1 MNLLNLARKGKHFLG
16 WMQSAFPL
24 RKELGYCADNVQ
36 LNYPIRITT
45 PKNVFIYENCR
56 IQHDASIIN
65 AANEKVVIKKY
76 SVVTAYTTIVP
87 GNHKSTTT
95 IPQFLLGAA
104 HVNDQST
111 NIIIEEDC
119 WVGTGAKL
127 LAGTHLGRGCIVG
140 AGSIVNKEVPPYA
153 LVVGSPAK
161 IVAVKFSLEQILEH
175 EKALYP
181 EKERFSED
189 YLENLFNKYYE
200 GKKVYGVSF
209 NLEGQTG
216 LLLDHLKKKLNY
228 TES

>member
-1 MNLLNLARKGKHFLG
+1 M
-16 WMQSAFPL
+16 
-24 RKELGYCADNVQ
+24 
-36 LNYPIRITT
+36 
-45 PKNVFIYENCR
+45 FIYENCR

-76 SVVTAYTTIVP
+76 SVVSVYTTIVP

-95 IPQFLLGAA
+95 IPQFLLGAS

-140 AGSIVNKEVPPYA
+140 AGSIVNKDIPPYA
-153 LVVGSPAK
+153 LVVGSPTK
-161 IVAVKFSLEQILEH
+161 IIAAKFSIEQILEH

-189 YLENLFNKYYE
+189 YLENLFSKYYE